1 MTDFA
6 SVAASLSLRT
16 RRTPECTAYVFL
28 AEGEEEQDRLTYA
41 ALDGRARAIAAVL
54 ARSFAPGER
63 ALLLYPPGL
72 DFIPAFFGCLYAGV
86 IAVPAFPPQ
95 PGQLARALPRLL
107 GIIDD
112 AQVSVVLSTVAI
124 ADNAPLMTHEAA
136 PLHGV
141 AWIATDAISVA
152 DADHWRQPAITGET
166 LAFLQYTSGS
176 TATPRGVMVSH
187 ANLLHNLAYARR

>member
-72 DFIPAFFGCLYAGV
+72 DFIAAFFGFLYAGV
-86 IAVPAFPPQ
+86 IAVPAYPPRS
-95 PGQLARALPRLL
+95 PRMMPRLL
-107 GIIDD
+107 AILAD
-112 AQVSVVLSTVAI
+112 ARPAVALASAASLQRVRGWLERAPAAAALS
-124 ADNAPLMTHEAA
+124 
-136 PLHGV
+136 
-141 AWIATDAISVA
+141 WIATDETDPAPA
-152 DADHWRQPAITGET
+152 GWEPAAPEGDAV
-166 LAFLQYTSGS
+166 AFLQYTSGS
-176 TATPRGVMVSH
+176 TSAPKGVMVTH
-187 ANLLHNLAYARR
+187 GNLAHNQ